1 MLKADIS
8 VEDKVIEKI
17 VGHTWQTKSSRVH
30 NRLVLCKYSICS
42 YIPPLIIRAYKKK
55 GKFWKKRINKILKIK
70 EKSWQTLRKNK
81 VWMDGKYTRWGEIK
95 LLQKGGKKVTTSA
108 FMN

>member
-70 EKSWQTLRKNK
+70 EKKLT
-81 VWMDGKYTRWGEIK
+81 DIK
-95 LLQKGGKKVTTSA
+95 EK
-108 FMN
+108 

>member
-30 NRLVLCKYSICS
+30 NRLALCKYSICS

-70 EKSWQTLRKNK
+70 EKKLT
-81 VWMDGKYTRWGEIK
+81 DIK
-95 LLQKGGKKVTTSA
+95 EK
-108 FMN
+108 

>member
-8 VEDKVIEKI
+8 VEDKVEKI

-55 GKFWKKRINKILKIK
+55 GKFWKRINKILKIK
-70 EKSWQTLRKNK
+70 EKKLT
-81 VWMDGKYTRWGEIK
+81 DIK
-95 LLQKGGKKVTTSA
+95 EK
-108 FMN
+108 